1 MIQTDGK
8 IDCVLGWKESM
19 LLKWPYYPRQSIDL
33 RATAIKLP
41 VTFFTDLEGKVSN
54 FAWKDKRP
62 QMAKTILKKENGA
75 RRVMLPDY
83 RLHYKT
89 TVIKQY
95 DAGTKTDI

>member
-1 MIQTDGK
+1 MTQKDGK
-8 IDCVLGWKESM
+8 IDCVLVWKASM

-33 RATAIKLP
+33 SAIAIKLP

-62 QMAKTILKKENGA
+62 QIAKTLLRKENGA
-75 RRVMLPDY
+75 RRVVLPDY
-83 RLHYKT
+83 KPHYKT
-89 TVIKQY
+89 TVSKQY